1 MVLSNLIVTYFYL
14 ILEQN
19 IYHFCVEFV
28 GGGSLESFL
37 RKRRESK
44 QLLPSEHLLKL
55 TISGLEALKYLEQ
68 EELIHRDIAARNFL
82 LTSNLQQVKLSDFG
96 KF

>member
-1 MVLSNLIVTYFYL
+1 MLN
-14 ILEQN
+14 
-19 IYHFCVEFV
+19 FV
-28 GGGSLESFL
+28 GGGPLDSFL

-44 QLLPSEHLLKL
+44 QLLPSEHLLRL
-55 TISGLEALKYLEQ
+55 TISGLKALKYLEQ